1 MAIFVHAQTPQKP
14 ADLPNPPPGDER
26 ELYKEERYLFDEDT
40 RNTDGCYME
49 TFETLDS
56 SEKTIAFQ
64 GGRWPQTFKE
74 EGDNINIDLQCIIW
88 EQRTEGDNINIDLQ
102 CIIWEQRTERPNV
115 GGVSVRSRNGAPSR
129 RGCVVNGQMTQ
140 ASIK

>member
-1 MAIFVHAQTPQKP
+1 
-14 ADLPNPPPGDER
+14 
-26 ELYKEERYLFDEDT
+26 
-40 RNTDGCYME
+40 ME

-74 EGDNINIDLQCIIW
+74 EGDNINI
-88 EQRTEGDNINIDLQ
+88 GLQ

-129 RGCVVNGQMTQ
+129 KGCVVNGQITQ